1 MPRPARFDQ
10 DTILDATLRVVAARG
25 PTRVTTEAVA
35 TEMGGHVGSI
45 YYRCPT
51 KDHLMAQLW
60 MRCARAGR
68 SGFLDALR
76 HEDLDEA
83 LDRAV
88 LHYPRWSR
96 TDLASAQVLAA
107 YGREQLTPVW
117 PDELAAE
124 LATVND
130 DLIRATA
137 DFTGRWFGEV
147 ATVQRRAM
155 TFALLDLPPAAIRRY
170 LIAGKTPPESLDPS
184 IRAAARAALAQARNA
199 HR

>member
-10 DTILDATLRVVAARG
+10 EAILAATLRVVAARG

-35 TEMGGHVGSI
+35 AEMGGHIGSI
-45 YYRCPT
+45 YYRFPT
-51 KDHLMAQLW
+51 KDHLMARLW

-68 SGFLDALR
+68 AGFLEALR
-76 HEDLDEA
+76 HENPDEA

-88 LHYPRWSR
+88 LHYPRWAR

-107 YGREQLTPVW
+107 YGREQITPVW

-124 LATVND
+124 LATIND
-130 DLIRATA
+130 DLIAATA

-147 ATVQRRAM
+147 RTAHRRAM

-170 LIAGKTPPESLDPS
+170 LVAGKPPPESLDPS
-184 IRAAARAALAQARNA
+184 IRAAARAALGEAMR
-199 HR
+199 